1 MKKWLVTVI
10 VFVSMYA
17 ANGQIVQDS
26 VFILPDSIKP
36 FTLDNFYEVIIRHHP
51 VAKQAGLL
59 SETAKQEI
67 RLARGAFDPKLETHY
82 LLKQYNNAEYYRLFD
97 AYLKMPTRSPVT
109 PVVGLERNTGKNL
122 NPENYISDQYDYR
135 QLYAGIAIPLG
146 RGLITDE
153 RRTVLK
159 QAELFTEMMEA
170 EQIKTV
176 NKLLLEAAK
185 DYWTWYHSFYNYRL
199 ATQTA
204 QIAKQIANRT
214 KLNFEGGE
222 NSVLD
227 TVQTGITLL
236 ERQVSQQE
244 SLLRW
249 KNNTLKISTY
259 LWDSLQNPLDL
270 ESRFAPVADLELAML
285 SEAALEEL
293 TETAR
298 KNHPEIRKLNV
309 KLNQLELDQRLAREF
324 MKPKLDVSYYL
335 LNQPFSPEGSQRS
348 FSFDDNYKLG
358 VDFSFPIFL
367 RKERAKLAQ
376 TRLKLTNTN
385 YDLILSSRQI
395 INDINSAYN
404 ELINNAYI
412 LRQQQSMVT
421 LYQRLMSAEMMNLDN
436 GESDLFKINIQQ
448 EKLFNSQ
455 SKLIKVISDYQK
467 QKAVLYWSAG
477 TTLLDRDGF

>member
-1 MKKWLVTVI
+1 MKKWLITVMCLLA
-10 VFVSMYA
+10 VLCA
-17 ANGQIVQDS
+17 DAQISRDS
-26 VFILPDSIKP
+26 VFMLPDSIKP

-51 VAKQAGLL
+51 VAKQAAML
-59 SETAKQEI
+59 SDVAKQEI
-67 RLARGAFDPKLETHY
+67 RLARGAFDPKLETQY
-82 LLKQYNNAEYYRLFD
+82 LLKHYNGAEYYRLFD
-97 AYLKMPTRSPVT
+97 AYLKAPTRSPFT
-109 PVVGLERNTGKNL
+109 PVVGLEQNTGKNL
-122 NPENYISDQYDYR
+122 NPENYISGEYGYR

-159 QAELFTEMMEA
+159 QALLFQEMMEA
-170 EQIKTV
+170 EQIKTI

-185 DYWTWYHSFYNYRL
+185 DYWTWYHSFYNFRL

-204 QIAKQIANRT
+204 QIAQQIANRT
-214 KLNFEGGE
+214 KFSFEGGE
-222 NSVLD
+222 ASVLD

-236 ERQVSQQE
+236 ERQVSARE

-270 ESRFAPVADLELAML
+270 ETRYAPVADLDLAML
-285 SEAALEEL
+285 TDDAVTEL
-293 TETAR
+293 IERA
-298 KNHPEIRKLNV
+298 KANHPEIKKLNV
-309 KLNQLELDQRLAREF
+309 KIGQLELDRRLAREF
-324 MKPKLDVSYYL
+324 MKPKLDVSYYV
-335 LNQPFSPEGSQRS
+335 LNQPFTPEGPQSS
-348 FSFDDNYKLG
+348 FSFNDNYKLG
-358 VDFSFPIFL
+358 VDFSVPIFL

-385 YDLILSSRQI
+385 YELMLNSRQI

-404 ELINNAYI
+404 ELVNNAYI
-412 LRQQQSMVT
+412 LRQQQSMVD
-421 LYQRLMSAEMMNLDN
+421 LYQRLMSAELTNLEN

-467 QKAVLYWSAG
+467 QKAILYWSAG
-477 TTLLDRDGF
+477 TALIDIDSF